1 MSILTMNL
9 VIIHKFLR
17 KKSLKVLSKEHLYLL
32 KMNELVTKCCDAC
45 LCTT

>member
-9 VIIHKFLR
+9 VIFHKFLR
-17 KKSLKVLSKEHLYLL
+17 KIPTGAPERTPLPL
-32 KMNELVTKCCDAC
+32 KMNELVTKCGYAC

>member
-9 VIIHKFLR
+9 VIFHKFLR
-17 KKSLKVLSKEHLYLL
+17 KKSLKVLSKEHLHLL
-32 KMNELVTKCCDAC
+32 KINELVTKCGYAC